1 MPDTNKLPTLENQM
15 ENNIEDNIEDK
26 TEVISTRQKNYTLFV
41 LVLVFTSSHVDR
53 QIMGILGQPIKESLQ
68 ISDTQLGLLTGI
80 MFAVFYATLGMP
92 MAMWADRRNRRNL
105 ISFSVFLW
113 SGMTALCGAA
123 NTFTQLLLLRIGVG
137 VGEAGSNPPSH
148 SIIADLYP
156 KEQRATAMAIFGT
169 GINWGILIG
178 FLVGGWINE
187 FYGWRTAFVVV
198 GLPGIFLALLVRFT
212 LKEPPRGYA
221 DAAGEKPPEVTPPPF
236 WSVAKFMITNPVLR
250 NIVAAGTLIAFT
262 GYASVIWVPIYL
274 VRIHGMGTGE
284 VGTYLAL
291 FIGVGG
297 AIGIYLGGRLADFLS
312 ARRGEQWLPWV
323 VAIASLLG
331 LPFLYFCFTA
341 ATQTGALWAYA
352 LPAALGTV
360 YVAPGFALIQNHM
373 PTEMRSVAAAIN
385 LFIMNIVGL
394 GLGPFSVGF
403 FSDLFT
409 PEFGVDGLR
418 YGLMTSLAV
427 VVWGSLHYYRTGI
440 LLKRANA

>member
-1 MPDTNKLPTLENQM
+1 MA
-15 ENNIEDNIEDK
+15 DK

-123 NTFTQLLLLRIGVG
+123 ASFTQLLLLRIGVG

-187 FYGWRTAFVVV
+187 WYGR
-198 GLPGIFLALLVRFT
+198 
-212 LKEPPRGYA
+212 
-221 DAAGEKPPEVTPPPF
+221 
-236 WSVAKFMITNPVLR
+236 
-250 NIVAAGTLIAFT
+250 
-262 GYASVIWVPIYL
+262 AS
-274 VRIHGMGTGE
+274 
-284 VGTYLAL
+284 
-291 FIGVGG
+291 F
-297 AIGIYLGGRLADFLS
+297 
-312 ARRGEQWLPWV
+312 
-323 VAIASLLG
+323 
-331 LPFLYFCFTA
+331 
-341 ATQTGALWAYA
+341 
-352 LPAALGTV
+352 
-360 YVAPGFALIQNHM
+360 
-373 PTEMRSVAAAIN
+373 
-385 LFIMNIVGL
+385 
-394 GLGPFSVGF
+394 
-403 FSDLFT
+403 
-409 PEFGVDGLR
+409 
-418 YGLMTSLAV
+418 
-427 VVWGSLHYYRTGI
+427 
-440 LLKRANA
+440 

>member
-1 MPDTNKLPTLENQM
+1 MT
-15 ENNIEDNIEDK
+15 DK
-26 TEVISTRQKNYTLFV
+26 TETISTRQKNYTLFV

-123 NTFTQLLLLRIGVG
+123 SSFTQLLLLRIGVG

-156 KEQRATAMAIFGT
+156 KEERATAMAIFGT

-178 FLVGGWINE
+178 FLVGGWVNE
-187 FYGWRTAFVVV
+187 WYGWRTAFVVV

-212 LKEPPRGYA
+212 LKDPPRGYA
-221 DAAGEKPPEVTPPPF
+221 DAKGQELPKVTPPPF
-236 WSVAKFMITNPVLR
+236 WSVAKFMLCNPVLR
-250 NIVAAGTLIAFT
+250 NIVAAGALIAFT
-262 GYASVIWVPIYL
+262 GYASVIWIPIYL

-297 AIGIYLGGRLADFLS
+297 AMGIYLGGRLADLLA
-312 ARRGEQWLPWV
+312 ARHGEQWLPWV
-323 VAIASLLG
+323 VAIVSLLG
-331 LPFLYFCFTA
+331 IPFLYFCFTA

-360 YVAPGFALIQNHM
+360 YVAPGFALIQNQT

-385 LFIMNIVGL
+385 LFIVNIIGL
-394 GLGPFSVGF
+394 GLGPFSIGF
-403 FSDLFT
+403 FSDMFS
-409 PEFGVDGLR
+409 PEYGLDGLR
-418 YGLMTSLAV
+418 YALMTSLV
-427 VVWGSLHYYRTGI
+427 VILWGSFHYYRTGL
-440 LLKRANA
+440 LLKRSVS

>member
-1 MPDTNKLPTLENQM
+1 MPMT
-15 ENNIEDNIEDK
+15 DK
-26 TEVISTRQKNYTLFV
+26 TEIISTRQKNYTLFI

-105 ISFSVFLW
+105 ISFSVFVW

-123 NTFTQLLLLRIGVG
+123 ASFTQLLLLRIGVG

-187 FYGWRTAFVVV
+187 WYGWRTAFVVV

-212 LKEPPRGYA
+212 LKDPPRGYA
-221 DAAGEKPPEVTPPPF
+221 EVKGKELPKVAPPPF
-236 WSVAKFMITNPVLR
+236 WSVAKFMLYNPVLR
-250 NIVAAGTLIAFT
+250 NIVAAGSLISFT
-262 GYASVIWVPIYL
+262 GYAAVIWIPIYL

-297 AIGIYLGGRLADFLS
+297 AVGIYLGGRLADFLA
-312 ARRGEQWLPWV
+312 ARHGEQWLPWI
-323 VAIASLLG
+323 VAMVSLLG
-331 LPFLYFCFTA
+331 LPFLYLCFTA

-360 YVAPGFALIQNHM
+360 YVAPSFALIQNQT

-385 LFIMNIVGL
+385 LFISNIIGL
-394 GLGPFSVGF
+394 GLGPFSIGL
-403 FSDLFT
+403 FSDMFS
-409 PEFGVDGLR
+409 PEYGLDGLR
-418 YGLMTSLAV
+418 YALMTSLV
-427 VVWGSLHYYRTGI
+427 VILWGSFHYYRTGV
-440 LLKRANA
+440 LLKRSVS

>member
-1 MPDTNKLPTLENQM
+1 MPDTPSN
-15 ENNIEDNIEDK
+15 NNIPALNDK
-26 TEVISTRQKNYTLFV
+26 PEVISTRQKNYTLFV

-53 QIMGILGQPIKESLQ
+53 QIMGILGQPIKESLM

-123 NTFTQLLLLRIGVG
+123 NNFTQLLLLRIGVG

-148 SIIADLYP
+148 SMIADLYP

-198 GLPGIFLALLVRFT
+198 GLPGIFLAILVRFT

-221 DAAGEKPPEVTPPPF
+221 DAAGEKPPEVIPPPF

-297 AIGIYLGGRLADFLS
+297 AAGIYLGGRLADFLS

-360 YVAPGFALIQNHM
+360 YVAPGFALIQNHT

-385 LFIMNIVGL
+385 LFIVNIVGL

-409 PEFGVDGLR
+409 PEYGIDGLR
-418 YGLMTSLAV
+418 YGLMTSLV
-427 VVWGSLHYYRTGI
+427 VIVWGSLHYYRTGI
-440 LLKRANA
+440 LLKRLPKP